1 MSEMMRQ
8 QPDSIDMVT
17 LLRGIGRSMPKL
29 LMASVAIGALT
40 YGALSLMAPRFTSE
54 VQLAISAKATNPFPD
69 KNEKGGGSD
78 AVTPRLDREAINTHV
93 NALGSPDLA
102 LLVAKRLDLFSK
114 PEFNGAVGSV
124 DTFDTLMRTIGMS
137 GPRAGES
144 DTDRVLSTI
153 KRQLRISAEKD
164 SRFIRIGFSSVDA
177 ELAAAF
183 ANGLADAYRKRLVD
197 VPVGETNDVVNAL
210 LPKIDQLRAEVVA
223 ADAEVER
230 FRARTDQFRGGA
242 QSTPINDQRMAALN
256 DELTKAEG
264 ARAEAESRWRTANDL
279 SRTGSADVLP
289 EVQKS
294 VVIQGLINQRV
305 RLERQ
310 VSEASASLLPAHPR
324 MRQLNADLAGLKRSV
339 DAEVRK
345 VVQSLEKEFRS
356 AALRVADIDRQIGQL
371 KTKVVNTSGDEAQL
385 KSFEAN
391 AKAKRAELE
400 RLQKQFED
408 NKTLIVT
415 RSVPIE
421 AQIVSAARAS
431 YQVTFPKKTQIAL
444 LAMAGTLLI
453 GLAIA
458 FVREVWAHGQ
468 AGRPAPRSS
477 GSSSSGSM
485 TRREGD
491 RRRVYEHEL
500 PVAAAP
506 AAAAGAAA
514 VASTSPVSAAPAA
527 VMTPAVPANR
537 MAMAAQRGQSTPV
550 AKAAEESAS
559 AAAPTAA
566 TAVALPK
573 TTQDAPITA
582 PSPIAGPPSAAVNDV
597 ARHLV
602 GSARPDVG
610 YRTMVSS
617 ETPGID
623 PVGEA
628 VDLVGAIADAGK
640 RVVLIEWAPEGSVLT
655 RDLGVDPAAGIGEV
669 MRGEAGFEDIIS
681 IVPGTAIHFIATG
694 TGISADAEKL
704 DADGLNLILDALD
717 EAYDHIVVV
726 GQLAASRALFEAIEG
741 RFDAGVA
748 VSDARR
754 RVSVL
759 ENPETSFL
767 GFEVTE
773 IDVIRLERSEGSV
786 VSARRVDLS
795 RGKQSAG
802 HAAL

>member
-17 LLRGIGRSMPKL
+17 LLRGIGRAMPRL
-29 LMASVAIGALT
+29 LMASVAVGAVT
-40 YGALSLMAPRFTSE
+40 WGVLSLMAPRYTSE

-69 KNEKGGGSD
+69 NKEKGGAPD

-93 NALGSPDLA
+93 NALASPDLA
-102 LLVAKRLDLFSK
+102 LQVAKELDLASK
-114 PEFNGAVGSV
+114 PEFNAAVGSV
-124 DTFDTLMRTIGMS
+124 DTFDRLSRLVGMS
-137 GPRAGES
+137 GPRANET
-144 DTDRVLSTI
+144 DTDRVLGTI
-153 KRQLRISAEKD
+153 KRQLRVSAEKD
-164 SRFIRIGFSSVDA
+164 SRFIRIGFSATDP

-183 ANGLADAYRKRLVD
+183 ANSLANAYRRRLVD
-197 VPVGETNDVVNAL
+197 VPVRETSDVVNAL
-210 LPKIDQLRAEVVA
+210 LPQIEKLRGDVIA

-264 ARAEAESRWRTANDL
+264 ARAEAESRWRTANEL
-279 SRTGSADVLP
+279 SRSGSAEVLP

-310 VSEASASLLPAHPR
+310 VSEASAVLLPAHPR
-324 MRQLNADLAGLKRSV
+324 MRQLNADLSGLRRSV

-356 AALRVADIDRQIGQL
+356 AALRVADIERQIGQL

-385 KSFEAN
+385 KSFEAA

-408 NKTLIVT
+408 NKTLVVT

-431 YQVTFPKKTQIAL
+431 YLVTFPKKTQIAL
-444 LAMAGTLLI
+444 LAMAATLLI
-453 GLAIA
+453 GLAVA
-458 FVREVWAHGQ
+458 FVREVWSHGQ
-468 AGRPAPRSS
+468 GGRPAPRSS
-477 GSSSSGSM
+477 APTPRGGQ
-485 TRREGD
+485 RREM
-491 RRRVYEHEL
+491 REAEL
-500 PVAAAP
+500 PIAAEPVAAA
-506 AAAAGAAA
+506 AAAATTAAGL
-514 VASTSPVSAAPAA
+514 SAA
-527 VMTPAVPANR
+527 R
-537 MAMAAQRGQSTPV
+537 MSMAAPRGATAARQSADRSAPVVQPV
-550 AKAAEESAS
+550 AAGPRDE
-559 AAAPTAA
+559 TI
-566 TAVALPK
+566 V
-573 TTQDAPITA
+573 APITA
-582 PSPIAGPPSAAVNDV
+582 PSPIVAPAGGAVMDV
-597 ARHLV
+597 ARHLMAN
-602 GSARPDVG
+602 ARSDVG

-623 PVGEA
+623 PVAEA

-640 RVVLIEWAPEGSVLT
+640 RVALIEWSPDGSTLA
-655 RDLGVDPAAGIGEV
+655 RDLGISPSAGIGEV
-669 MRGEAGFEDIIS
+669 LRGEAGFEDIIS
-681 IVPGTAIHFIATG
+681 IVPGTAVHFIATG
-694 TGISADAEKL
+694 SGVSSEAETL

-726 GQLAASRALFEAIEG
+726 GQLAPARALFEAIEG

-748 VSDARR
+748 VADARR

-786 VSARRVDLS
+786 VAARRVDLS
-795 RGKQSAG
+795 RGQGTSG
-802 HAAL
+802 HASL